1 MRNGLIERKRTNPS
15 LRIEEE
21 EEEEEDRNNETEN
34 SIEGKEIW

>member
-21 EEEEEDRNNETEN
+21 EEDRNNETEN
-34 SIEGKEIW
+34 SIGGKEIW